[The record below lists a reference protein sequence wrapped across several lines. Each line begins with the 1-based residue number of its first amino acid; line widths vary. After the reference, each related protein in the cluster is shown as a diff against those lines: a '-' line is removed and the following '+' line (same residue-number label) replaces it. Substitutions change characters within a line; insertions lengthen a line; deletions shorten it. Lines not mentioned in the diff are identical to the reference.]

1 MTYVGRF
8 APSPTGTLHIGSLTT
23 AVASFLH
30 ARQRLGSW
38 LVRIDDID
46 PPREMPGAAAGIL
59 RTLENFDLP
68 WDGSVL
74 YQSSRRAAYREA
86 AGALL
91 RRGRAFMCSCTRSDL
106 RRRGKGRTLR
116 YPGTCRSRIEHER
129 STAIRVRIDPGIV
142 TFEDELQGRKQLDVG
157 AVSGDYI
164 IMRRDG
170 FPAYHLAAVLD
181 DAWQGVTHV
190 VRGVDLLEAT
200 FMHLHLQ
207 RTLGLTA
214 PTYGHLPVI
223 VNAAG
228 QKLSKQ
234 TKARAVD
241 AQNKSAAAV
250 RVLQYLGAAP
260 PHELEGAAPREL
272 WAWGIEHWAPA
283 ALAGRRTQRE

>member
-1 MTYVGRF
+1 VTYVGRF

-46 PPREMPGAAAGIL
+46 PPREMPGAAAAIL
-59 RTLENFDLP
+59 RTLEHFDLP

-91 RRGRAFMCSCTRSDL
+91 RQGRAFRCSCTRSDL
-106 RRRGKGRTLR
+106 RRRGKGSPPR
-116 YPGTCRSRIEHER
+116 YPGTCRARVEHER
-129 STAIRVRIDPGIV
+129 STAIRVRVDPGIV
-142 TFEDELQGRKQLDVG
+142 AFEDELQGRKQLDVD

-164 IMRRDG
+164 IVRRDG

-200 FMHLHLQ
+200 FTHLHLQ
-207 RTLGLTA
+207 RMLGLTA
-214 PTYGHLPVI
+214 PAYGHLPVI

-241 AQNKSAAAV
+241 ARNKSATAV

-260 PHELEGAAPREL
+260 PRELEGAAPREL

-283 ALAGRRTQRE
+283 ALTGRRTQRE